1 MSLKQKWSD
10 KKNKNLLKNASIRHP
25 YSVFAVALK
34 TKSIIK
40 INDTSLQTQDS
51 NFETLQSELHSL
63 MPCHIGIAGVQLI
76 ELLNMLTLIQFKF
89 SLEVVSRYRNPQI
102 LQVAE
107 K

>member
-1 MSLKQKWSD
+1 M
-10 KKNKNLLKNASIRHP
+10 
-25 YSVFAVALK
+25 FAVALK

-63 MPCHIGIAGVQLI
+63 MPCHIGITGVQLI